1 MLRWAPYPFVR
12 ITLGF
17 IAGILLY
24 LNSGR
29 DFSYSAEVLAFFVAA
44 YLVAFLLAR
53 RYKSGSVTD
62 VAGILGLLCFVAGGL
77 WATHLHTELHA
88 PNHLLHLQNPLAYY
102 VGVVD
107 DYVVQKPGYQRTVL
121 ELEQVQ
127 VNGIWQPATGKVQLS
142 VPHDSEQPYELT
154 YGDRLLVKGAPQPV
168 PAAQNPNQF
177 DYGAYLA
184 NRNIFYRQFL
194 QAHEYVKLGSE
205 PGNPVLY
212 LSIRWR
218 RQLEQLLREKI
229 PARREYAISSA
240 LILGVTDELDNAIKA
255 AYINTGTMHVLS
267 VSGLHVGLIY
277 GVMMLVLV
285 HFRRTPRQRLLAA
298 IVAILG
304 LWFYAFMT
312 GLSPSVLRSVVMFTL
327 VTVALASG
335 RRTNIYNTLAI
346 AAFALLLYNPYFL
359 LNVGFQLSFL
369 AVLGIVYFQPR
380 FYRLLAFDNQLLNKL
395 WLFFTV
401 SLAAQLVTLPL
412 GLLYFH
418 QFPVYFWLA
427 NMVVVPLSTLALYTG
442 LTALALV
449 WIPVIGPL
457 LFKLHFGVI
466 WCMNELNTGLTHLP
480 LALINGIDISLLQ
493 TVLLYVLLILVILF
507 LSLKKLRYLAL
518 ATVVVAILAGQEIA
532 EVLQQKQQQTLAI
545 YNVRRATGIALV
557 QGQQATMLADSVLL
571 HDEGNYTYNIQP
583 HLWHLGVP
591 QPQFVSLE
599 GTPVADPAI
608 TALPDSNRLVVW
620 QGQRL
625 LILSHPPKLQPK
637 SRLPLDYILLRNNVR
652 LRSEDLQSYTSE
664 KVILD
669 ASNSLW
675 YRQRLHRQLD
685 TLGIAYYDVADSG
698 AFVLELGS
706 QY

>member
-1 MLRWAPYPFVR
+1 MLRWAPYPFLR

-24 LNSGR
+24 LMLGG
-29 DFSYSAEVLAFFVAA
+29 DFGYSTEVLAFFVAA
-44 YLVAFLLAR
+44 YLGAFIFSKK
-53 RYKSGSVTD
+53 YKSAIVTD

-77 WATHLHTELHA
+77 WVTHLHTESHE
-88 PNHLLHLQNPLAYY
+88 PQHLVQLLEKPSYY
-102 VGVVD
+102 IGVVD

-127 VNGIWQPATGKVQLS
+127 VNGVWRPVKGKVQLS

-168 PAAQNPNQF
+168 AAAPNPNQF
-177 DYGAYLA
+177 DYSAYLA
-184 NRNIFYRQFL
+184 NRNILYRQFL
-194 QAHEYVKLGSE
+194 QAHEYLKLGSE

-218 RQLEQLLREKI
+218 RQLERVLREKI
-229 PARREYAISSA
+229 PSHREYAISSA
-240 LILGVTDELDNAIKA
+240 LILGVTDDLDNAIKS

-277 GVMMLVLV
+277 GVIMLVLV
-285 HFRRTPRQRLLAA
+285 HFKRTPRQRLLAA
-298 IVAILG
+298 IVAILA

-327 VTVALASG
+327 VTVALASK

-359 LNVGFQLSFL
+359 LEVGFQLSFL
-369 AVLGIVYFQPR
+369 AVLGIVYLQPR
-380 FYRLLAFDNQLLNKL
+380 FYRLLLFDKWLPDKIWILL
-395 WLFFTV
+395 TV
-401 SLAAQLVTLPL
+401 SLAAQLITLPL

-442 LTALALV
+442 LAALALV
-449 WIPVIGPL
+449 WIPVAGPL

-466 WCMNELNTGLTHLP
+466 WCMNELNTGLTRLP

-493 TVLLYVLLILVILF
+493 TILLYVLLLLFILF

-518 ATVVVAILAGQEIA
+518 ATVVVAILAGQEVA

-557 QGQQATMLADSVLL
+557 QGQQATMLADSALL
-571 HDEGNYTYNIQP
+571 HDEGNYTFNIQP
-583 HLWHLGVP
+583 HLWHLGVQ
-591 QPQFVSLE
+591 QPQLVSLNE
-599 GTPVADPAI
+599 TPARGSAM
-608 TALPDSNRLVVW
+608 TALPDSNQLVVW
-620 QGQRL
+620 QGLRL
-625 LILSHPPKLQPK
+625 LILSHPFGLQPK
-637 SRLPLDYILLRNNVR
+637 SRLSLDYILLRNNVR
-652 LRSEDLQSYTSE
+652 LKPEELQSYISP

-669 ASNSLW
+669 VSNSPW
-675 YRQRLHRQLD
+675 YRQQMHRQLD

-698 AFVLELGS
+698 AFVLDIGRE
-706 QY
+706 